1 MEFLFLGII
10 WYAVFLLSATVH
22 EAAHALAALKL
33 GDKTAYHGGQVT
45 LDPVPHVKREVI
57 GTIIVP
63 IISFLVTRGGW
74 MLGWASAPYDPAWAY
89 NFPKRA
95 ALMALAGPLSNL
107 LLMFLAAA
115 GIHLGIYL
123 DYFYP
128 PNQIQLTNIVMAH
141 DAGLPTMMAMILS
154 ISFILN
160 LLLFL
165 FNLLPF
171 PPLDGSSLFPLF
183 MPKEKAL
190 PLMEFLRQPLIT
202 GIGLIIAWVLFAE
215 IFTPIHTWALNMLY
229 FMYPGT
235 YQ

>member
-1 MEFLFLGII
+1 MDFLFLGIV

-33 GDKTAYHGGQVT
+33 GDKTAYHEGQVT
-45 LDPVPHVKREVI
+45 LDPTPHVRREII

-63 IISFLVTRGGW
+63 ILSFLVTRGGW
-74 MLGWASAPYDPAWAY
+74 MLGWASAPYDPGWAY
-89 NFPKRA
+89 AFPKRA
-95 ALMALAGPLSNL
+95 ALMALAGPVSNFI
-107 LLMFLAAA
+107 LMLIAAA

-128 PNQIQLTNIVMAH
+128 PNQIQLANIVMAH
-141 DAGLPTMMAMILS
+141 ESGLPTMMAMILS
-154 ISFILN
+154 ITFILN

-183 MPKEKAL
+183 MEKEKAL
-190 PLMEFLRQPLIT
+190 RLMEYLRQPFMT
-202 GIGLIIAWVLFAE
+202 GLGLIIAWILFAE
-215 IFTPIHTWALNMLY
+215 MFNTIHTWALNTLY
-229 FMYPGT
+229 FMYPGS